1 MILGV
6 DVGGTFTDLVLLDD
20 AGQVRIHKLLTSAHD
35 PSQAIVQGIAEI
47 GAGPDAAVVHGATVA
62 TNALLERRG
71 ARTALI
77 TSAGFGDVLEI
88 GRQTRPDLYALH
100 PTRPAPLVPERWR
113 FELPERVDCHGAVVV
128 PLDIPATDAAIGQ
141 ILAEGI
147 ESVAVCFLFSFLYP
161 EHERRVGARIAELG
175 GADAPFVS
183 LSCEVV
189 PEYREYERTSTTAI
203 NAYVAPLMSRYLA
216 KLELELGGRR
226 LRIMQSNGGTI
237 STGAARRLAARTAL
251 SGPAGGVVGAFEL
264 ARQAGLEQ
272 AITFDMGGTSTD
284 VSLCPGRIQETAEGA
299 VAGLP
304 LRLPIIDIHTVGA
317 GGGSIAHL
325 DAGGA
330 LRVGP
335 HSAGADPGPV
345 CYGRGDQI
353 TVTDANLI
361 LGRLD
366 AGHPLGGQVALDLPR
381 TQARMQELARRLSL
395 PLEAAAWGVIR
406 VANSNMERAIRT
418 ISVERGHDP
427 RRFTLVAFGGAGPLH
442 ACELAA
448 ALQIPRVLIPP
459 HPGVLSALGMIL
471 ADVVKDYSQT
481 VMVAAGAGEE
491 QVVAALERLA
501 EMARGDLLA
510 EGLAEEEMVLE
521 PALDMRYAG
530 QSYELTIPVSS
541 SGFRCLPLHR
551 NRGMSE
557 QHQVSAAPVQ
567 QTSEVLQAFHAA
579 HRQRFSYASEGE
591 PVEIVNVRLKAT
603 GRTAKPSFTK
613 QPLGGTDPR
622 KAQSGYKTVCFAD
635 AGAPHAARPLMTALY
650 ERERLVPGNV
660 VVGPAILFQL
670 DTTTAIPPDWAA
682 TVDGWGNLVVDRQQ
696 MVAGERRESR
706 TVVQCGSVC
715 RSASVVDEP

>member
-6 DVGGTFTDLVLLDD
+6 DVGGTFTDLVLLDG
-20 AGQVRIHKLLTSAHD
+20 AGRVRILKLLTSARD

-47 GAGPDAAVVHGATVA
+47 GAGPDTAVVHGATVA

-100 PTRPAPLVPERWR
+100 PTRPAPLVPAEWR
-113 FELPERVDCHGAVVV
+113 FELPERVDCHGAVIV
-128 PLDIPATDAAIGQ
+128 PLDVSATDAAIGQ
-141 ILAEGI
+141 ILAEGV
-147 ESVAVCFLFSFLYP
+147 ESVAVCFLFSFLHP

-183 LSCEVV
+183 LSCEVL
-189 PEYREYERTSTTAI
+189 PEYREYERTSTTVI

-216 KLELELGGRR
+216 NLERELGGRR

-237 STGAARRLAARTAL
+237 SAGAARSQAARTAL

-366 AGHPLGGQVALDLPR
+366 AGHPLGDQVALDLPR

-448 ALQIPRVLIPP
+448 TLHIPRVLIPP

-481 VMVAAGAGEE
+481 VMVAAGAGEG
-491 QVVAALERLA
+491 QVAAALERLA
-501 EMARGDLLA
+501 ERARADLLA
-510 EGLAEEEMVLE
+510 EGLAEEAIVLE

-530 QSYELTIPVSS
+530 QSYELTIPV
-541 SGFRCLPLHR
+541 GP
-551 NRGMSE
+551 G
-557 QHQVSAAPVQ
+557 
-567 QTSEVLQAFHAA
+567 VLDLASIREAFHAA

-591 PVEIVNVRLKAT
+591 PVEIVNVRLKAV
-603 GRTAKPSFTK
+603 GRTTKPAFTK
-613 QPLGGTDPR
+613 QPLGGVDPH
-622 KAQSGYKTVCFAD
+622 KAHSGYKQVYFAD
-635 AGAPHAARPLMTALY
+635 PGAPLAARPLLAALY
-650 ERERLVPGNV
+650 ERERLAPGNV

-696 MVAGERRESR
+696 VAAGDRRESR
-706 TVVQCGSVC
+706 
-715 RSASVVDEP
+715 SASGVDEP